1 MRRLACRIVMM
12 KSVVAGMLLTG
23 TVYGQSS
30 DAILDLLI
38 KKGIITQREANDVRE
53 QLDQQTQQTVEMY
66 SKTRVSSW
74 LDALTFSGD
83 LRLRAEYFSFEDSL
97 NKPDRLRWRYR
108 LRFGAEARFP
118 EWATVNLRL
127 VSSDGDPVSGN
138 ETFTDV
144 FRKKAITIDVAS
156 VTIAPP
162 WTDAIKV
169 IGGKFDNPVWQPAV
183 FLSPMVFDYDVTP
196 EGVAE
201 QFQWKFGD
209 NQQHRLFINAGQYSL
224 KEFSSESNDAY
235 MFDQL
240 AGIEAKFGP
249 DPKTPK
255 VKVIAA
261 GGCYLTHNLA
271 NVKAGDSPNL
281 GNALIGTSNTTN
293 YPGDFEVAYARA
305 EVAWNIA
312 EHPFLGTPPL
322 LRVVGEYDA
331 NLAGIYGGLKGVPS
345 SVTSND
351 LNQTTGWTAQIA
363 FGDYKK
369 KRQWALAYQYKYL
382 QADSTFDAITDSDWG
397 NGGTDRQGHIAKA
410 IYMLQ
415 DWWGLV
421 FTAFI
426 TEKISDRPNTGH
438 NTVGVN
444 GEDLLR
450 VQVDTQFKF

>member
-1 MRRLACRIVMM
+1 MLCAAALAQ
-12 KSVVAGMLLTG
+12 
-23 TVYGQSS
+23 GQSS

-38 KKGIITQREANDVRE
+38 KKGLITQREANEVRE

-66 SKTRVSSW
+66 SKVRAPSW
-74 LDALTFSGD
+74 LDYLSFSGD
-83 LRLRAEYFSFEDSL
+83 LRLRSEFFSYEDSL

-108 LRFGAEARFP
+108 LRFGAEAKFP
-118 EWATVNLRL
+118 EWVTINARL

-138 ETFTDV
+138 ESFTDV
-144 FRKKAITIDVAS
+144 FRKKAISIDVAS
-156 VTIAPP
+156 VTIVPP

-169 IGGKFDNPVWQPAV
+169 IGGKFDIPVWQPLV
-183 FLSPMVFDYDVTP
+183 LSPMVYDCDVTP

-201 QFQWKFGD
+201 QWQWKFGD
-209 NQQHRLFINAGQYSL
+209 NQQHRIFVNAGQYSL
-224 KEFSSESNDAY
+224 KEFSSDSSDAY

-261 GGCYLTHNLA
+261 GGYYLTHNLA

-281 GNALIGTSNTTN
+281 GNALIGSSAATN
-293 YPGDFEVAYARA
+293 YPGDFEVAYVRG
-305 EVAWNIA
+305 EIAWNIA
-312 EHPFLGTPPL
+312 DRLFYGTPAL
-322 LRVVGEYDA
+322 LRVAGEYEA
-331 NLAGIYGGLKGVPS
+331 NLAGIYDRLSGVPS
-345 SVTSND
+345 TVTSND
-351 LNQTTGWTAQIA
+351 FNQTSAWTAQVA

-369 KRQWALAYQYKYL
+369 KGQWALAYQYKYQ
-382 QADSTFDAITDSDWG
+382 QADSTFDAITDSDFG
-397 NGGTDRQGHIAKA
+397 NGGTDRQGHIVKA

-421 FTAFI
+421 FTTFI

-450 VQVDTQFKF
+450 VQMDTQFKF

>member
-1 MRRLACRIVMM
+1 M
-12 KSVVAGMLLTG
+12 KFKAVIAGLVLCAG
-23 TVYGQSS
+23 HAVFGQSS

-38 KKGIITQREANDVRE
+38 KKGIITQREANEARE

-66 SKTRVSSW
+66 SKTKALSW
-74 LDALTFSGD
+74 LDCLSFTGD
-83 LRLRAEYFSFEDSL
+83 LRLRSEFFSYEDSL
-97 NKPDRLRWRYR
+97 NKADRLRWRYR
-108 LRFGAEARFP
+108 LRFAAEARFP
-118 EWATVNLRL
+118 EWATVNMRL

-169 IGGKFDNPVWQPAV
+169 IGGKFDNPVWQPV
-183 FLSPMVFDYDVTP
+183 MSSPMVYDYDVTP

-201 QFQWKFGD
+201 QFQWKFGA
-209 NQQHRLFINAGQYSL
+209 NQQHRLFVNAGQYSL
-224 KEFSSESNDAY
+224 KEFSSDSNDAY
-235 MFDQL
+235 LFDQL
-240 AGIEAKFGP
+240 AGIEARFGGE
-249 DPKTPK
+249 PKTPK
-255 VKVIAA
+255 LKVTAA
-261 GGCYLTHNLA
+261 GGYYLTHNLA
-271 NVKAGDSPNL
+271 NVKTGDSPNL
-281 GNALIGTSNTTN
+281 GNAVIGPNATTN

-305 EVAWNIA
+305 ELAWSIR
-312 EHPFLGTPPL
+312 ERSLLGTPAL
-322 LRVVGEYDA
+322 LRLAGEYDA
-331 NLAGIYGGLKGVPS
+331 NLAGIYDGLKGVPS

-351 LNQTTGWTAQIA
+351 LNQTTGWTVQVA
-363 FGDYKK
+363 FGDFKK
-369 KRQWALAYQYKYL
+369 KGQWALAYQYKYL

-415 DWWGLV
+415 DWWGLA

-426 TEKISDRPNTGH
+426 TEKISDRPNAGH
-438 NTVGVN
+438 NTVGIN

-450 VQVDTQFKF
+450 VQVDSQFKF